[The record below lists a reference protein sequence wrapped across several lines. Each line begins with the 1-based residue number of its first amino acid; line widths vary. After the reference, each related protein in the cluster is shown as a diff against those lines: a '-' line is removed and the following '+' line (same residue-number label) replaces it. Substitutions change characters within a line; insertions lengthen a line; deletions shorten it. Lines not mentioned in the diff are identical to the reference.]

1 VSNLMEGTAEGQGA
15 GGCRVTLGE
24 FALIAGEGE
33 SDTRGASKIT
43 IRPERVDLEATGST
57 GENRVPGM
65 VERVVYVGS
74 ILQVFVTLAVL
85 SAIVAAA
92 TIWLTL
98 TDPVTVA
105 DAVDTGQVSP
115 LVRQLASVLYGA
127 LSGLLKYL

>member
-1 VSNLMEGTAEGQGA
+1 MRLARLSVSL
-15 GGCRVTLGE
+15 
-24 FALIAGEGE
+24 
-33 SDTRGASKIT
+33 
-43 IRPERVDLEATGST
+43 
-57 GENRVPGM
+57 
-65 VERVVYVGS
+65 
-74 ILQVFVTLAVL
+74 FVTLAVL

-127 LSGLLKYL
+127 LAGLL